1 MDDGESPASV
11 PGGKKPRRRKEVGCA
26 LPPSPPPPDIS
37 TLKEKARQL
46 VAAGSEKALYEKL
59 REDLMTNYLI
69 EVEAGQDMTLNPQ
82 HSRGSRK
89 QAKDIA
95 ELLIQ
100 LTSRGS

>member
-1 MDDGESPASV
+1 MADEEPSGGV
-11 PGGKKPRRRKEVGCA
+11 PRGKKPRRKVA
-26 LPPSPPPPDIS
+26 LPPSLQPPDVS
-37 TLKEKARQL
+37 SLKEMARRL
-46 VAAGSEKALYEKL
+46 VAAGAEKELYEKL

>member
-1 MDDGESPASV
+1 MADEEPSGGV
-11 PGGKKPRRRKEVGCA
+11 PGGKKPRRKRVDVA
-26 LPPSPPPPDIS
+26 LPPSPPPPDVS
-37 TLKEKARQL
+37 SLKEMARRL

>member
-1 MDDGESPASV
+1 MADGEPTEGV
-11 PGGKKPRRRKEVGCA
+11 PGGKKPRRARVA
-26 LPPSPPPPDIS
+26 LPPGPPPPDVES
-37 TLKEKARQL
+37 LKAQAREL
-46 VAAGSEKALYEKL
+46 VKAGSEKALYEKL

-69 EVEAGQDMTLNPQ
+69 EVEAGQDMSLNPQ

>member
-1 MDDGESPASV
+1 MADEEPSGGV
-11 PGGKKPRRRKEVGCA
+11 PGGKKPRKRVAA
-26 LPPSPPPPDIS
+26 LPPSPLPPDIS
-37 TLKEKARQL
+37 TLKERARQL

>member
-1 MDDGESPASV
+1 MADEQHTGGL
-11 PGGKKPRRRKEVGCA
+11 PGGKKPRRKVAA